1 MTVSAD
7 PFAVSSPS
15 TFADRHPSLASLVG
29 LTPGL
34 GLAVAVALGAYGLRF
49 IPGVATL
56 SPMILAILIGV
67 VWRNTIGTSES
78 LRTGIAFSAKRL
90 LRLAVMLLGLQ
101 LTLAQVAEVG
111 AAGMAIIVLTLIS
124 TFLATKW
131 VGRLMGIERQLA
143 ELIAAGTSICGASAI
158 VATNSVTD
166 ADDEDV
172 AYAVACVTV
181 FGTIAM
187 FAYPLLQHATGLDAR
202 GFGLWA
208 GASIHEV
215 AQVVGA
221 AFAGGETSGEFGTVA
236 KLSRVLML
244 APLVLS
250 LGVVARRSGT
260 GEGASAKVPVPWFVV
275 GFVALVILNSVM
287 PLPAT
292 ARPVAGMVTTFLLT
306 VALAAMGLETHA
318 RRLLAKGIK
327 PFLLGAFAA
336 AFIACTSL
344 VLIELLWA

>member
-7 PFAVSSPS
+7 TTSVACPVPA
-15 TFADRHPSLASLVG
+15 ASRSG
-29 LTPGL
+29 LSALSALMPGL
-34 GLAVAVALGAYGLRF
+34 GLAVAVAVAAYALRF
-49 IPGVATL
+49 IPGVATF
-56 SPMILAILIGV
+56 SPMILAILIGAI
-67 VWRNTIGTSES
+67 WRNTIGTPES
-78 LRTGIAFSAKRL
+78 TRAGISFSLKRL

-111 AAGMAIIVLTLIS
+111 VAGMAVIILTLVS

-131 VGRLMGIERQLA
+131 VGRLMGVERQLA

-158 VATNSVTD
+158 VATNSVTE

-187 FAYPLLQHATGLDAR
+187 FVYPLLQHATGLGAR

-221 AFAGGETSGEFGTVA
+221 AFAGGDTAGQFGTVA

-250 LGVVARRSGT
+250 LGFVARRNST
-260 GEGASAKVPVPWFVV
+260 GEGPAAKVPVPWFVV

-287 PLPAT
+287 PLPAS
-292 ARPVAGMVTTFLLT
+292 ARPVAGAVTTFLLT

-318 RRLLAKGIK
+318 RRLLAKGIR

-344 VLIELLWA
+344 VLIKLLWV